1 MANVT
6 VGPKAGGGWQVSGE
20 SRDFKTQAEA
30 VQAGRR
36 RLQGS
41 GGGELVVK
49 GRDGRI
55 RAQST
60 IGRAD
65 PRRSTG

>member
-6 VGPKAGGGWQVSGE
+6 VGPKAGGDWQVTGE

-36 RLQGS
+36 QLQGS
-41 GGGELVVK
+41 
-49 GRDGRI
+49 
-55 RAQST
+55 
-60 IGRAD
+60 D
-65 PRRSTG
+65 PRESTG

>member
-6 VGPKAGGGWQVSGE
+6 IGPTTGGRWQVTGE
-20 SRDFKTQAEA
+20 GSDFKTQAEA

-36 RLQGS
+36 QLQRS

-55 RAQST
+55 RVQST
-60 IGRAD
+60 IGRPD
-65 PRRSTG
+65 PARSTG